1 MKPKSKTR
9 LGLIF
14 ISLYIF
20 LYFSWVKIWENNEV
34 ILTVGGNIFSVFGC
48 LIAAVWLFRAYQK
61 SSGTEKVFWLLLT
74 VGTLNYLVA
83 EFLWVIYENLLS
95 RETPFPGPPDFF
107 YMLQIVF
114 YLAAFS
120 YKLIKET
127 KKHHFTKFL
136 FDILIVMTVAS
147 TFSWHFLISPIIEA
161 GDLSIYSL
169 LVSLAYPIGDLALLL
184 GIVTIYLGTQKS
196 TFNKNLLFLSI
207 GLFFQIIADSA
218 YLYLISLSSYESGSL
233 IDPLFIMAIL
243 LIGFSGF
250 LRTESVQQQPPSL
263 AELEAPQ
270 RLDFFRLSL
279 PYVTV
284 LILFMF
290 MGSRSTGI
298 DMVTIGS
305 GISILLVILRQIF
318 IILEN
323 QHLLRSYHD
332 KTEELDISEQRYK
345 SLFNYH
351 PDAVFSLDLKGRF
364 ESANPASG
372 TLFGYK
378 KHELIGLS
386 SAIFIDKKMKLQA
399 SKYLANSL
407 QGHPQTY
414 ELPIRSRLGKD
425 HYLSVTNIP
434 IMVHNKIVGI
444 FGIGK
449 DITENKKNEEQI
461 QFLAYHDPLT
471 GLANRLYFG
480 EALEKAVTEGA
491 ILNELFAVIFID
503 LDHFKNVNDTLGHDI
518 GDELLISVAERLQ
531 SCVGENDVVSRQGG
545 DEFTLIIR
553 GVSDLKAVEQLAERI
568 LHSLRQV
575 HSISG
580 NEIISLP
587 SIGIAVYPLDATTSV
602 DLMKK
607 ADTAM
612 YQVKANGK
620 GHFQFIKEPI

>member
-14 ISLYIF
+14 ISLYVFMYFAWLKSWESNEIF
-20 LYFSWVKIWENNEV
+20 
-34 ILTVGGNIFSVFGC
+34 LTVGGNIFSVFGC
-48 LIAAVWLFRAYQK
+48 LIASVWLLRAFQK
-61 SSGTEKVFWLLLT
+61 SNGTEKVFWLLLA
-74 VGTLNYLVA
+74 VGTLNYLIA
-83 EFLWVIYENLLS
+83 EFLWVVYENLLS
-95 RETPFPGPPDFF
+95 REMPFPGPPDFF

-114 YLAAFS
+114 YLLAFS

-127 KKHHFTKFL
+127 KKYQFTKFL
-136 FDILIVMTVAS
+136 FDIMIVMIVAS

-161 GDLSIYSL
+161 GGLSIYSL

-218 YLYLISLSSYESGSL
+218 YLYLVSLNSYESGSL

-243 LIGFSGF
+243 LIGFAGF
-250 LRTESVQQQPPSL
+250 LRTESTQQPAPSL
-263 AELEAPQ
+263 MEQEAPQ
-270 RLDFFRLSL
+270 GLDFFRLSL
-279 PYVTV
+279 PYVNV
-284 LILFMF
+284 LVLFIF

-298 DMVTIGS
+298 DIVTIGS
-305 GISILLVILRQIF
+305 GISILLVILRQFF
-318 IILEN
+318 IISEN
-323 QHLLRSYHD
+323 QHLLQSYHH
-332 KTEELDISEQRYK
+332 KTEELDVSEQRYK
-345 SLFNYH
+345 SLFDYH

-364 ESANPASG
+364 ESANPAS
-372 TLFGYK
+372 TSLFGYK

-386 SAIFIDKKMKLQA
+386 GSVLIDEEMQQQA
-399 SKYLANSL
+399 SQHLANSL
-407 QGHPQTY
+407 QGQPQSY
-414 ELPIRSRLGKD
+414 ELPIRSRLGKY

-434 IMVHNKIVGI
+434 IRVHNNIVGI

-480 EALEKAVTEGA
+480 KALEKAVTEGA
-491 ILNELFAVIFID
+491 ILNEMFAVIFID

-518 GDELLISVAERLQ
+518 GDELLISVAKRLKN
-531 SCVGENDVVSRQGG
+531 CVGENDVVSRQGG

-553 GVSDLKAVEQLAERI
+553 NVSGLKAIEQMAEKI
-568 LHSLRQV
+568 LHSLKQV
-575 HSISG
+575 HSING
-580 NEIISLP
+580 FEIISLP

-620 GHFQFIKEPI
+620 GHFQFIKETI